1 MTSKA
6 TVITVSYNSARDLA
20 AHWGGA
26 ADLMV
31 EWIVVDN
38 ASSDDS
44 AAVAEALGARVIR
57 LPRNLGF
64 SAANNVGAALATSDF
79 LIFAN
84 PDVEATAEGVADL
97 VAIGRAT
104 GGLVGP
110 QLMNPDGTLQE
121 NGRKSPFLYRKAQ
134 HFLGHEGS
142 ASNYELRAESDE
154 TWRVS
159 WLTGAVIGMKREV
172 FDDLGGWD
180 SGFFVYHEDSDL
192 CIRARLRGYPVLLT
206 GTTRWVHAWGRA
218 TRSWSWNSWKLELR
232 SAARFYRKYPA
243 LLLHP
248 SLVRLRRGIR
258 YSSDDVARYH
268 L

>member
-1 MTSKA
+1 MTASRISPFAVSLFVQASLVSANRPGFAVVNAGYKSFA
-6 TVITVSYNSARDLA
+6 TE
-20 AHWGGA
+20 GG
-26 ADLMV
+26 MP
-31 EWIVVDN
+31 VV
-38 ASSDDS
+38 
-44 AAVAEALGARVIR
+44 
-57 LPRNLGF
+57 
-64 SAANNVGAALATSDF
+64 
-79 LIFAN
+79 
-84 PDVEATAEGVADL
+84 
-97 VAIGRAT
+97 
-104 GGLVGP
+104 VGP
-110 QLMNPDGTLQE
+110 QLTNPDGTLQE

-134 HFLGHEGS
+134 HFLGHESS
-142 ASNYELRAESDE
+142 ASNYELRAASDE

-248 SLVRLRRGIR
+248 ALVRLRRGIQ
-258 YSSDDVARYH
+258 YSADDVARYH